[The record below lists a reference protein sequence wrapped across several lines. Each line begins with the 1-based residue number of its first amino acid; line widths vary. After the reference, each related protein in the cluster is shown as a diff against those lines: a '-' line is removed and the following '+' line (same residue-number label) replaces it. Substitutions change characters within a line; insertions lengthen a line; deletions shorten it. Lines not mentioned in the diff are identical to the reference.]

1 MAVMPLILRAQRTGT
16 KHQVADGGI
25 GVANG
30 SRRTHHLLRRLVA
43 PVIVVVVTTQPTQRE
58 RRGEAESLSAWKI
71 AAVWTIPAI
80 LSTVETVMFARLSGH
95 PIAIW
100 RAFVGEAPQW
110 FGWAALTPAIIAL
123 GERYPLRPPIR
134 ATSVFVHAGASL
146 IAGLLLAIADALVN
160 AWVRPS
166 PTSLIATTRNWFLG
180 GLPATTLVY
189 FAIVVA
195 SYAWRSSARLRRR
208 EREAAVL
215 EAQLRDAQLSA
226 LRMQLQPHFLF
237 NSLNAVMALVRDHDA
252 DRAIRA
258 LSLLSDV
265 LRATVNAGDAHET
278 TLGSEIDFVTRYLG
292 IEQVRFGDRLRVV
305 IDVPPELETARV
317 PVFILQPFVE
327 NALKHGVL
335 RAREGNEIA
344 ISARADETSLVLE
357 VRDDGRGLASSTGSA
372 SGVGIANARRR
383 LERMY
388 GSASGLT
395 VRDAPEGAGVE
406 VRITMPLTRTSA
418 ETTPETR
425 VPVAV

>member
-1 MAVMPLILRAQRTGT
+1 M
-16 KHQVADGGI
+16 
-25 GVANG
+25 
-30 SRRTHHLLRRLVA
+30 RRLVA

-58 RRGEAESLSAWKI
+58 RRGEDESLSAWKI

-80 LSTVETVMFARLSGH
+80 LSTVETVMFARLAGH
-95 PIAIW
+95 PIAMW

-123 GERYPLRPPIR
+123 GERYPLRRPIGAR
-134 ATSVFVHAGASL
+134 SVFVHGGASL
-146 IAGLLLAIADALVN
+146 VAGLLLAIADAVVN

-166 PTSLIATTRNWFLG
+166 PAGLIATTRNWFLG

-195 SYAWRSSARLRRR
+195 SYAWRDSARLRRR
-208 EREAAVL
+208 EREAAAL

-237 NSLNAVMALVRDHDA
+237 NSLNAVMALVRDHDT

-258 LSLLSDV
+258 LALLSDV

-344 ISARADETSLVLE
+344 ISARVHDSSLVLE
-357 VRDDGRGLASSTGSA
+357 VRDDGRGLTSSAGST

-388 GSASGLT
+388 GTTSGLT
-395 VRDAPEGAGVE
+395 VRDAPMGTGVE
-406 VRITMPLTRTSA
+406 VRITIPLTRA
-418 ETTPETR
+418 PVQTTPETP

>member
-1 MAVMPLILRAQRTGT
+1 MSRAVHRGT
-16 KHQVADGGI
+16 H
-25 GVANG
+25 
-30 SRRTHHLLRRLVA
+30 RLLRRLA
-43 PVIVVVVTTQPTQRE
+43 ALFIVVVVTTQPTQRE
-58 RRGEAESLSAWKI
+58 RRGDNESLAAWTI
-71 AAVWTIPAI
+71 AAVWTIPAL
-80 LSTVETVMFARLSGH
+80 LSTVETVMFARLGGH

-123 GERYPLRPPIR
+123 AERYPLRRPIR
-134 ATSVFVHAGASL
+134 ARSVLVHIAASL
-146 IAGLLLAIADALVN
+146 FAGLLLAICDAVVN

-166 PTSLIATTRNWFLG
+166 PAGLIAMTRNWFLG

-195 SYAWRSSARLRRR
+195 SYAWRSSMRLRRR
-208 EREAAVL
+208 EREAAAL

-237 NSLNAVMALVRDHDA
+237 NSLNAVMALVRDHDT

-305 IDVPPELETARV
+305 IDVPSELETARV

-335 RAREGNEIA
+335 RAREGNVIA
-344 ISARADETSLVLE
+344 ISARVHESSLVLE
-357 VRDDGRGLASSTGSA
+357 VRDDGRGLTQSAGSA

-388 GSASGLT
+388 GTASRLT
-395 VRDAPEGAGVE
+395 VRNAPAGVGVE
-406 VRITMPLTRTSA
+406 VLISVPLTHA
-418 ETTPETR
+418 PVETTRETR
-425 VPVAV
+425 LPVAV

>member
-1 MAVMPLILRAQRTGT
+1 VSRTV
-16 KHQVADGGI
+16 HGG
-25 GVANG
+25 A
-30 SRRTHHLLRRLVA
+30 HHHLRRLEA
-43 PVIVVVVTTQPTQRE
+43 PFILVVVTTQPTQRE
-58 RRGEAESLSAWKI
+58 RRGDDESLAAWTI
-71 AAVWTIPAI
+71 AAVWTIPAL
-80 LSTVETVMFARLSGH
+80 LSTVETVMFARLAGH

-123 GERYPLRPPIR
+123 GERYPLRRPIR
-134 ATSVFVHAGASL
+134 TKSVLVHAGAAL
-146 IAGLLLAIADALVN
+146 VAGLLLAIADAVVN

-166 PTSLIATTRNWFLG
+166 QAGLVAMTRNWFLG

-208 EREAAVL
+208 EREAAAL

-237 NSLNAVMALVRDHDA
+237 NSLNAVMALVRDHDT

-305 IDVPPELETARV
+305 IDVPSELERARV

-344 ISARADETSLVLE
+344 ISARADGSSIVLE
-357 VRDDGRGLASSTGSA
+357 VRDDGRGLTPSTGSA

-388 GSASGLT
+388 GTASGLT
-395 VRDAPEGAGVE
+395 VRNATQGAGVE
-406 VRITMPLTRTSA
+406 VRITIPLTRTAA

>member
-1 MAVMPLILRAQRTGT
+1 MMQSTDVEQR
-16 KHQVADGGI
+16 H
-25 GVANG
+25 
-30 SRRTHHLLRRLVA
+30 
-43 PVIVVVVTTQPTQRE
+43 
-58 RRGEAESLSAWKI
+58 ESESIAAWKI

-80 LSTVETVMFARLSGH
+80 LSTVETVMFARLAGH

-110 FGWAALTPAIIAL
+110 FGWATLTPLIIAL
-123 GERYPLRPPIR
+123 GERFPLRRPMR
-134 ATSVFVHAGASL
+134 ARSVLIHGTASL
-146 IAGLLLAIADALVN
+146 VAGLLLAICDAVVN

-166 PTSLIATTRNWFLG
+166 PVGLIATTRNWFLG

-195 SYAWRSSARLRRR
+195 SYAWRGSVRLRRR
-208 EREAAVL
+208 EREAAAL
-215 EAQLRDAQLSA
+215 EAQLRDAQLGA

-237 NSLNAVMALVRDHDA
+237 NSLNAVMALVRDRDTE
-252 DRAIRA
+252 RAVEA

-278 TLGSEIDFVTRYLG
+278 TLASEIDFVTRYLA

-305 IDVPPELETARV
+305 IDVAEELEDARV

-335 RAREGNEIA
+335 RAREGNEIV
-344 ISARADETSLVLE
+344 ISAGVNESSLILQ
-357 VRDDGRGLASSTGSA
+357 VRDDGRGLTPSIGSEA
-372 SGVGIANARRR
+372 GVGIANARRR

-388 GSASGLT
+388 GAHAGLT
-395 VRDAPEGAGVE
+395 VRNASERTGVE
-406 VRITMPLTRTSA
+406 VRITMPL
-418 ETTPETR
+418 
-425 VPVAV
+425 AV